1 MNKFKRVA
9 ASALAVAMI
18 ASSVP
23 VNAAKV
29 TPVKLKKN
37 SVSLTIQTGGGTE
50 IRYFNYFY

>member
-37 SVSLTIQTGGGTE
+37 SVSLTIQTGETVRKLDRFD
-50 IRYFNYFY
+50 I